1 MRLYPDVPARRTR
14 TIAGDA
20 AVVAL
25 VILFAWLGFKV
36 HDNVAELAGLGR
48 GVRDAGAAVEG
59 GFRSAGDAV
68 GGAPVV
74 GGQLRDALQ
83 GAGSGTGGEA
93 IDAGRAGE
101 RSALRLANLLG
112 WLTFLLPTL
121 LLLSRVLPP
130 RVAQARRLTAAQR
143 VLLGGDERL
152 LAMRAAFG
160 LPYSTLLRHTRD
172 PLGDLQAGRHD
183 ALVAAV
189 LDDAGLLTRTR
200 RAGSTT
206 GRAASADSP
215 PASPPTPPGARAP

>member
-1 MRLYPDVPARRTR
+1 MRLYPDVPQARNR

-25 VILFAWLGFKV
+25 VILFAWLGVKV
-36 HDNVAELAGLGR
+36 HDNVAELSGLGR
-48 GVRDAGAAVEG
+48 GVRDAGAAVQG

-74 GGQLRDALQ
+74 GGQLRDALRD
-83 GAGSGTGGEA
+83 AGSGTGGSA
-93 IDAGRAGE
+93 VDAGRAGE
-101 RSALRLANLLG
+101 RSAYRLANLLG
-112 WLTFLLPTL
+112 WLTFLLPTV

-152 LAMRAAFG
+152 LARRAAFG
-160 LPYSTLLRHTRD
+160 LPYATLLRHTRD

-189 LDDAGLLTRTR
+189 LEDAGLLTRTR
-200 RAGSTT
+200 RGGSTT
-206 GRAASADSP
+206 DTAGSADNP
-215 PASPPTPPGARAP
+215 PASPPTPPGGPAR